1 MYGCVYKCLGVHVAG
16 LKLMFGIIFYLSP
29 ALIIEPASLK
39 HCLGLVLSSLA
50 CSENPLSLPV
60 EAGIIAR
67 YPNPHIYLCD
77 FRVSGSC
84 SLNLCCKHCAVL
96 DQHPNSLRSTWGSI
110 IWFRRRLADRKIA
123 FSIPYCLQHTLLQ
136 VLLVNLWHWLWKT
149 RRRLMTPWFISPYIC
164 MRRKSRQNPVT
175 SHKSCNSLT
184 GMWVLEA
191 DSGCYLLLQLD
202 RKKRQSLR
210 VHGIVCP

>member
-1 MYGCVYKCLGVHVAG
+1 
-16 LKLMFGIIFYLSP
+16 MFGSSCSKPEVDVRNYLLS
-29 ALIIEPASLK
+29 LYRLDHWASVSKTLFGASFV
-39 HCLGLVLSSLA
+39 LTGLLWES
-50 CSENPLSLPV
+50 LSLPV

-67 YPNPHIYLCD
+67 YPNPHIYLYD
-77 FRVSGSC
+77 FQVSGSC

-149 RRRLMTPWFISPYIC
+149 HRRLMTSSFISPYIC
-164 MRRKSRQNPVT
+164 MWKKSRQNPVT

-191 DSGCYLLLQLD
+191 DSGCSLLLQLD
-202 RKKRQSLR
+202 RKKRQSLQ